1 MGIFE
6 ILEGKFIIYLC
17 NLLFTQI
24 MTYSPQ
30 FCIPQQEKKKK
41 KEKLLEIKD
50 WAGVQGTLFFLTHCS
65 NIQHLQSY
73 ADMCVLYEKKS
84 CFYYS
89 YFYSLL
95 SISSTYTNRYV
106 YTHTQMHIYGE
117 AHSL

>member
-41 KEKLLEIKD
+41 RKAS
-50 WAGVQGTLFFLTHCS
+50 W
-65 NIQHLQSY
+65 N
-73 ADMCVLYEKKS
+73 
-84 CFYYS
+84 
-89 YFYSLL
+89 
-95 SISSTYTNRYV
+95 
-106 YTHTQMHIYGE
+106 
-117 AHSL
+117 